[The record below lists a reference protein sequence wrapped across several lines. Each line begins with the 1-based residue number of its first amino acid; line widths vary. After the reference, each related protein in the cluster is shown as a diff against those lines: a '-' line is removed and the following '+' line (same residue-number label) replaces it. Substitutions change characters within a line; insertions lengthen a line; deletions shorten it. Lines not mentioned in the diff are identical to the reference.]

1 MCLNPGESVGG
12 HYQIERTLGRGGIG
26 QAYLAKDIRFP
37 TKYWRV
43 IKEITPRSNEPSV
56 LQEVENRFNR
66 EAQTL
71 EQLGHHNQIPE
82 FFGCFQENGKFYLVH
97 EYIEGDPLS
106 QELTVGKHLSEN
118 DVIDLLKDILEVLKV
133 VHEQHYIHRDINPSN
148 LIRRNQDRKIV
159 LIDFG
164 AVKEISTLAANAS
177 GQAGKSK
184 FFGTQG
190 YIPIEQAIGRPEL
203 CSDIYAVGMVGIQA
217 LTGLDPSRQIQTDRI
232 GEILWQNWASQA
244 SPGLVNILN
253 KMVRQDCNQRY
264 QSAAEALEALQSL
277 SRQNQTSPITTV
289 LQVLLQRKYVKYI
302 LLGIVTALIV
312 IIAGFLLLDKR
323 TEVKIPQAIPQAQIS
338 YGEKGLISNE
348 KNGDEDSE
356 FNVLKNQGIDKVIAA
371 SKATKDEQ
379 AVTLFQEAATSF
391 EQAIKKNRNAPESL
405 IYLNNARIGKKK
417 AHTIAVV
424 APISNEL
431 NGALEML
438 RGVAQAQDEINK
450 AGGINGVPLKVAI
463 ANDDDNPET
472 AQQIASALISQ
483 PEVLGVVGHYS
494 SDATLK
500 AGEKYDS
507 GKLVTISS
515 ISTAVKLSGFS
526 PYVFRTVPN
535 DAVAA
540 KALANYMLTKLQHQ
554 KAAVFFNSKSEYSKS
569 LKLKFIE
576 EIVANVGD
584 VDRDL
589 EFDLSSSNFIASE
602 SVKKAISKKAQVLML
617 APNTDMLDKAFLVI
631 KANNKQLKLLGGDS
645 VYSPKTLAE
654 GGEAGVGMV
663 VAVAWH
669 IDASSESDFPRRSKE
684 LWRDQVNWRTA
695 MSYDAT
701 QALIEAIKRDRNP
714 TRQSVQKALSAPDFV
729 ANGAS
734 GTIRFLSSGDRIGK
748 IQLVEVRPDQKSKT
762 GYNFFPLP

>member
-26 QAYLAKDIRFP
+26 QVYLAKDTRFP
-37 TKYWRV
+37 TKFWRV
-43 IKEITPRSNEPSV
+43 IKEIKPPSNEPSF
-56 LQEVENRFNR
+56 LQDVEKRFNR

-71 EQLGHHNQIPE
+71 EKLGKHNQIPE
-82 FFGCFQENGKFYLVH
+82 FFGCFQENGSFYLVQ
-97 EYIEGDPLS
+97 EYIEGGALS
-106 QELTVGKHLSEN
+106 KELKVGKHLSEN
-118 DVIDLLKDILEVLKV
+118 EVVELLKDILEVLKV

-148 LIRRNQDRKIV
+148 LIRRSQDRKIV

-164 AVKEISTLAANAS
+164 GVKEINALVTNAS
-177 GQAGKSK
+177 GEAGNTRII
-184 FFGTQG
+184 GTQG
-190 YIPIEQAIGRPEL
+190 YIPIEQAIGRPKL

-217 LTGLDPSRQIQTDRI
+217 LTGLDPSRHIQTDGT
-232 GEILWQNWASQA
+232 GEILWQNWAQQA
-244 SPGLVNILN
+244 SPGLVKILK

-264 QSAAEALEALQSL
+264 QSAAEALEALQAL
-277 SRQNQTSPITTV
+277 SRQNPTPPTKIV
-289 LQVLLQRKYVKYI
+289 LQVLLQPKYVKLI
-302 LLGIVTALIV
+302 LLGIVAIV
-312 IIAGFLLLDKR
+312 TVNSVGLVIRKKPAFTTFSGIS
-323 TEVKIPQAIPQAQIS
+323 QAQIS

-356 FNVLKNQGIDKVIAA
+356 FNALKNKGIDKVIAA

-417 AHTIAVV
+417 ANTIAVV

-472 AQQIASALISQ
+472 AQQIASALINQ

-540 KALANYMLTKLQHQ
+540 KELANYMLTKLQHQ

-714 TRQSVQKALSAPDFV
+714 TRQSVQKALSASDFS
-729 ANGAS
+729 AKGAS